1 MKEIGVVTT
10 IQLTDIIS
18 SEDSPYAYEGVF
30 NCMDETRK
38 DIIENVKKQYPFSD
52 DVNVKVQFFVND
64 SDDAD
69 SDKPQNHPLFKGKCQ
84 HCRHKKNCF
93 GDDMIVA
100 LKCQFGGFSFFVPA
114 DNANDND

>member
-1 MKEIGVVTT
+1 MKEITVVTT
-10 IQLTDIIS
+10 VEATDIIRF
-18 SEDSPYAYEGVF
+18 EDSPDAYEGILNF
-30 NCMDETRK
+30 MDEVRN
-38 DIIENVKKQYPFSD
+38 DIADSVAKQFAESD
-52 DVNVKVQFFVND
+52 DVNAKVQFFVND

-69 SDKPQNHPLFKGKCQ
+69 SDEPQNRPLFKGKCQ

-93 GDDMIVA
+93 GDDVIVA